1 MEGALKKAQQDL
13 AAANRRADNL
23 QIELE
28 GYKCPHTSPQSVSVC
43 LFFSLPCVA
52 RYPAVS
58 VTLSAS
64 ISQHIIS
71 TDQGARPP
79 KQGPRLG
86 VQRERGSEGQP
97 AFIQPTVTPVT
108 AVRSCLPEPQRCAH
122 SCPIDA
128 DALTSHAGGRS
139 GMSDLVPVTR
149 RRGYNWIQRMRWR
162 PRCAHWCVCIM
173 VYLLVLV
180 RTKVPVL
187 VWCVPRCVYW
197 CESGWLAMRQCVCV
211 GALCVCGTCL
221 CVAYYHLNTTVLTR
235 I

>member
-122 SCPIDA
+122 SCPCDA
-128 DALTSHAGGRS
+128 DVITSNAGLRS
-139 GMSDLVPVTR
+139 VMSVLVPVTR
-149 RRGYNWIQRMRWR
+149 RRGSNWTQRMRWL

-173 VYLLVLV
+173 GYLLVL
-180 RTKVPVL
+180 VPVL

-197 CESGWLAMRQCVCV
+197 CVSGWLAMRQCMPCV
-211 GALCVCGTCL
+211 FVVPACVSHTQRCC
-221 CVAYYHLNTTVLTR
+221 HLNTSVLTR